1 MQQKT
6 WIAAACVG
14 DSLYVRVQGDD
25 LRREIGAGKPEQ
37 MLVEML
43 EPYLR
48 DDAVMPV
55 VFAGRDALRLA
66 TVPAVPPA
74 TLTPLPDIDPRIVL
88 LGLDG
93 LAQTRPADILGAESA
108 QVAGFVAAYP
118 EWDGVLCLTGPH
130 SKWVHISAGE
140 VVSFQSFMTGE
151 LFAVLA
157 EHSVL
162 RRALEGGGWDDAAF
176 TEALSDAMS
185 RPERVAGQ
193 LFSLHAAGLLAGH
206 DPATARARL
215 SGMLTGMEMA
225 AARPYWLGRDVAVIG
240 EGAQAARYEAALRAQ
255 GVPVEVHDAAS
266 LAFRGLEQAHDA
278 QGER

>member
-1 MQQKT
+1 MRDRT

-14 DSLYVRVQGDD
+14 ESLCVRVQGDD
-25 LRREIGAGKPEQ
+25 VQRRIGAGKPEQ

-43 EPYLR
+43 DAYLS
-48 DDAVMPV
+48 DDVVLPV
-55 VFAGRDALRLA
+55 VFAGRDPLRLA
-66 TVPAVPPA
+66 KVPAVPPA

-93 LAQTRPADILGAESA
+93 LAQIRPADILGGEAA

-118 EWDGVLCLTGPH
+118 EWDGVLCLTGPS

-151 LFAVLA
+151 IFAALA
-157 EHSVL
+157 AHSVL
-162 RRALEGGGWDDAAF
+162 RKALEGDGWDEAAF

-193 LFSLHAAGLLAGH
+193 LFSLHARERLTGH
-206 DPATARARL
+206 DPAIARARL

-240 EGAQAARYEAALRAQ
+240 EGAQYEAALRAQ
-255 GVPVEVHDAAS
+255 GVPVDVHDAVA
-266 LAFRGLEQAHDA
+266 LAFRGLELAYTA

>member
-1 MQQKT
+1 MQDRT
-6 WIAAACVG
+6 WSAAACVG
-14 DSLYVRVQGDD
+14 DSLCVRVQGDE
-25 LRREIGAGKPEQ
+25 LRRRIGEGKPEQ

-43 EPYLR
+43 APYLR
-48 DDAVMPV
+48 DDVVLPV
-55 VFAGRDALRLA
+55 VFAGRDPLRLT

-74 TLTPLPDIDPRIVL
+74 TLMPLPDIDPRIVL

-93 LAQTRPADILGAESA
+93 LAQTRPADILGGEVT
-108 QVAGFVAAYP
+108 QLAGFAATYP
-118 EWDGVLCLTGPH
+118 EWDGVLCLMGPS

-151 LFAVLA
+151 VFAMLA
-157 EHSVL
+157 GHSVL
-162 RRALEGGGWDDAAF
+162 RKALEGDGWDDAAF
-176 TEALSDAMS
+176 AEALSDAMS

-193 LFSLHAAGLLAGH
+193 LFSLHASERLAGH

-240 EGAQAARYEAALRAQ
+240 DGAQYEAALRAQ
-255 GVPVEVHDAAS
+255 GVPVEVHDAVA
-266 LAFRGLEQAHDA
+266 LAFRGLELAYAA